1 MVSVQKEMEEEKE
14 EEVERADE
22 PANRNGGS
30 QRERDIKQGCG
41 VGGGVGKEK
50 KWRSTGWP

>member
-1 MVSVQKEMEEEKE
+1 MEEEKE